1 MPKFDPVDPY
11 FEERVRS
18 SFDQQ
23 QFMHKIGV
31 RLVKVEPGIAVLEL
45 DFDKTL
51 TQQHGYVHAGVITT
65 IADNS
70 CGYAAY
76 SLMPNNSEVLTVEF
90 KVNFLAPALGRK
102 FQATGRVI
110 KPGRTLTVCSAE
122 VITPEKDQP
131 RIICMM
137 QATMMCV
144 LK

>member
-1 MPKFDPVDPY
+1 MPKFDPIDRN
-11 FEERVRS
+11 FEYRVRS

-23 QFMHKIGV
+23 QFMKKMGV
-31 RLVKVEPGIAVLEL
+31 RLVRVEPGTAVLEL
-45 DFDKTL
+45 DFDGTL

-76 SLMPNNSEVLTVEF
+76 SLMPANSEVLTVEF
-90 KVNFLAPALGRK
+90 KVNFLAPAIGTK
-102 FQATGRVI
+102 FEAIGRVI
-110 KPGRTLTVCSAE
+110 KPGRTLTICSAE
-122 VITPEKDQP
+122 VFAHEKDQT
-131 RIICMM
+131 RLICIM

>member
-1 MPKFDPVDPY
+1 MSKMDPVDPN
-11 FEERVRS
+11 FEARVRS

-23 QFMHKIGV
+23 QFMNTIGG
-31 RLVKVEPGIAVLEL
+31 RLVKVEPGIAILEL
-45 DFDKTL
+45 DFNRTL
-51 TQQHGYVHAGVITT
+51 AQQHGYVHAGVITT

-90 KVNFLAPALGRK
+90 KVNFLAPAIGKR
-102 FQATGRVI
+102 FEAIGRVV
-110 KPGRTLTVCSAE
+110 KPGKTLTICSAE
-122 VITPEKDQP
+122 VIAHENGQT
-131 RIICMM
+131 RLICMM